1 MNIPAQNQPIVVLTP
16 EQARARRARNIALS
30 LTIGFLAVVFY
41 GVTLVKLGMRVGSM

>member
-30 LTIGFLAVVFY
+30 LTIGFLAVIFY
-41 GVTLVKLGMRVGSM
+41 GVTVVKLGMRMGQM

>member
-1 MNIPAQNQPIVVLTP
+1 MNQQSQNQSAQMLTP
-16 EQARARRARNIALS
+16 EQLRSRRARNIAIS

>member
-1 MNIPAQNQPIVVLTP
+1 MNNPAQNQPVQMLT
-16 EQARARRARNIALS
+16 QDQLRARRARNIALS